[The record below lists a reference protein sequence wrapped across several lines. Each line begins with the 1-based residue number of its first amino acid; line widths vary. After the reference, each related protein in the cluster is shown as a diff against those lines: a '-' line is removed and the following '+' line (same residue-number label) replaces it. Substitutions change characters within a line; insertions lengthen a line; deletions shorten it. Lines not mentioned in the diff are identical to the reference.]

1 MEETTFQFSEP
12 TVVIALVVVMFVLV
26 LRVMTLGESGGP
38 ALEKPGRAKLRNVS
52 GGLLG
57 EAPDDIDVDDE
68 EVLELGDDDNNI
80 IYSTKVSTPLLSRLI
95 NHEVI
100 ARVAY
105 ETPGRTSRLC
115 IGVLMTVLLVVGDGD
130 EKAGLCRAISNSS
143 DAAGPL
149 EW

>member
-105 ETPGRTSRLC
+105 ETPGEN
-115 IGVLMTVLLVVGDGD
+115 IETVYWRFDDSVVGGWRWRR
-130 EKAGLCRAISNSS
+130 ESRVVSCYLKFF
-143 DAAGPL
+143 
-149 EW
+149 